1 MRHAL
6 VHNPGDILYG
16 RLPRFRLS
24 DLGRKQATRTGQFLS
39 TRPISVLY
47 SSPLLRARQTAAL
60 IQRSINV
67 EHVQY
72 SRNLLEVRTAYQG
85 SPNSILKPGFSF
97 FDPRKADTDE
107 TMEDVWRR
115 MHRFLQRVA
124 ATRPGEHV
132 VAVCHADPITIMRV
146 GLLGQPMTNDGLHS
160 AVYPARASINQIV
173 CGPNGIHSLTYF
185 DVNGEE
191 NPA

>member
-24 DLGRKQATRTGQFLS
+24 DVGRKQATRTGQFLS
-39 TRPISVLY
+39 TRPISALY

-60 IQRSINV
+60 ILPSIDV

-97 FDPRKADTDE
+97 FEPRKAGTDE
-107 TMEDVWRR
+107 SMEDVWRR
-115 MHRFLQRVA
+115 MHRFLQRI
-124 ATRPGEHV
+124 ATARPGKHL

-146 GLLGQPMTNDGLHS
+146 GLLGQPMTNDSLHS

-173 CGPNGIHSLTYF
+173 CCPNGMCSLTYF
-185 DVNGEE
+185 DVSGEE
-191 NPA
+191 TPV